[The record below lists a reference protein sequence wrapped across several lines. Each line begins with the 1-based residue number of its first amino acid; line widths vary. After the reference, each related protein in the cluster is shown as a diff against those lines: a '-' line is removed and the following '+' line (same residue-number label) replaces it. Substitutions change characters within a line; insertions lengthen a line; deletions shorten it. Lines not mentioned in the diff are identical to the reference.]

1 MEIIFG
7 IVRWVVIIALLG
19 VVLFRIFRIIRP
31 FETGLVERLGKF
43 HREAKSGLNI
53 VIPGLERIIIV
64 DMSCLLYTSPSPRDC
79 DRSRMP
85 SSA

>member
-43 HREAKSGLNI
+43 NREAKSGLNKGSVSLI
-53 VIPGLERIIIV
+53 ER
-64 DMSCLLYTSPSPRDC
+64 LNQ
-79 DRSRMP
+79 
-85 SSA
+85 A

>member
-31 FETGLVERLGKF
+31 FETGLVERLGKY
-43 HREAKSGLNI
+43 N
-53 VIPGLERIIIV
+53 
-64 DMSCLLYTSPSPRDC
+64 SPSQASMQDLCPLMTVLQGMRQL
-79 DRSRMP
+79 R
-85 SSA
+85 

>member
-43 HREAKSGLNI
+43 HREAKSKYRNTWFRENNHRRH
-53 VIPGLERIIIV
+53 ERA
-64 DMSCLLYTSPSPRDC
+64 SY
-79 DRSRMP
+79 
-85 SSA
+85 